1 MRYTTAAFTGL
12 LAISGVNAGS
22 TSRTSHIEGNEVV
35 ERLNTV
41 PEGWS
46 EIGVP
51 APERKL
57 HFRIAVRS
65 VSHREADQEGLHG

>member
-1 MRYTTAAFTGL
+1 MRCTTAFTGL
-12 LAISGVNAGS
+12 LAISGVSARS
-22 TSRTSHIEGNEVV
+22 TSRTSHIEGNEEV
-35 ERLNTV
+35 ERLNAV

-65 VSHREADQEGLHG
+65 VCYCNSET